1 MAKGIFITGTG
12 TDVGKTYITALLV
25 KKLQEAGVKA
35 AYYKAAVS
43 GNQRGEQG
51 LLPGDAIYVKQISG
65 ISQPLD
71 TMVPY
76 IYEQA
81 VSPHLAARREGNP
94 VELSVVR
101 QGYEVLSKEYQ
112 YITMEGSG
120 GILCP
125 LRWEEKEQLWLED
138 VIRELQLPCFVV
150 AEAGL
155 GTINATLLT
164 LEYLRMK
171 HIMVKGIIL
180 NYFHPEEEMEQDNCR
195 MIEQKGGVPVIAC
208 VTEGSQEIALSAE
221 KLISF
226 YSYTHGR

>member
-1 MAKGIFITGTG
+1 MTKGIFITGTG
-12 TDVGKTYITALLV
+12 TDVGKTYITALLI
-25 KKLQEAGVKA
+25 KRLQEAGVRA

-43 GNQRGEQG
+43 GNRRGSQG
-51 LLPGDAIYVKQISG
+51 LLPSDAMYVKQISG
-65 ISQPLD
+65 ISQTLN

-81 VSPHLAARREGNP
+81 VSPHLAARSEGNP

-101 QGYEVLSKEYQ
+101 QGYLALCQGYQ

-125 LRWEEKEQLWLED
+125 LRWEENQQLWLED
-138 VIRELQLPCFVV
+138 VIRELKLSCLVV

-164 LEYLRMK
+164 VEYLKIKR
-171 HIMVKGIIL
+171 ITVKGIIL
-180 NYFHPEEEMEQDNCR
+180 NHFHAEDPMEQDNR
-195 MIEQKGGVPVIAC
+195 RIIEKKAGIPIIAC
-208 VTEGSQEIALSAE
+208 VAEGDLSINISAE
-221 KLISF
+221 KLVTF
-226 YSYTHGR
+226 YG

>member
-25 KKLQEAGVKA
+25 KRLQETGVMA

-43 GNQRGEQG
+43 GNQRQG
-51 LLPGDAIYVKQISG
+51 QRLLPGDAMYVKKISG

-81 VSPHLAARREGNP
+81 VSPHLAARSEGNP
-94 VELSVVR
+94 VQLSVVR
-101 QGYEVLSKEYQ
+101 QGYLTLCQHYQ

-125 LRWEEKEQLWLED
+125 LCWEEKRQLWLED
-138 VIRELQLPCFVV
+138 VIQELKLSCLVV

-164 LEYLRMK
+164 VEYLKARQ
-171 HIMVKGIIL
+171 IAVKGIIL
-180 NYFHPEEEMEQDNCR
+180 NHFHNEDPMEQDNCR
-195 MIEQKGGVPVIAC
+195 VIEKKGGIPVIAC
-208 VTEGSQEIALSAE
+208 VAKGDLDIEISAE
-221 KLISF
+221 KLMSF
-226 YSYTHGR
+226 YS

>member
-12 TDVGKTYITALLV
+12 TDVGKTYITALLI
-25 KKLQEAGVKA
+25 KKLQETGGMA

-43 GNQRGEQG
+43 GNQRKGQRI
-51 LLPGDAIYVKQISG
+51 LPGDAMYVKKLSG

-81 VSPHLAARREGNP
+81 VSPHLAARSEGNP

-101 QGYEVLSKEYQ
+101 QGYEALCQEYQ

-125 LRWEEKEQLWLED
+125 LRWEENEQLWLED
-138 VIRELQLPCFVV
+138 VIRELQLSCLVV

-155 GTINATLLT
+155 GTINTTLLT
-164 LEYLRMK
+164 LEYLKFRN
-171 HIMVKGIIL
+171 IMVKGIIL
-180 NYFHPEEEMEQDNCR
+180 NHFHARDQMEQDNCR
-195 MIEQKGGVPVIAC
+195 VIEKRGGVPVIAC
-208 VTEGSQEIALSAE
+208 VAEGDRNIDISAE
-221 KLISF
+221 RLISF
-226 YSYTHGR
+226 YS

>member
-25 KKLQEAGVKA
+25 KRLQETGVMA

-43 GNQRGEQG
+43 GNQRQG
-51 LLPGDAIYVKQISG
+51 QRLLPGDAMYVKKISG

-81 VSPHLAARREGNP
+81 VSPHLAARSEGNP

-101 QGYEVLSKEYQ
+101 QGYLTLCQHYQ

-125 LRWEEKEQLWLED
+125 LCWEEKRQLWLED
-138 VIRELQLPCFVV
+138 VIQELKLSCLVV

-164 LEYLRMK
+164 VEYLKARQ
-171 HIMVKGIIL
+171 IAVKGIIL
-180 NYFHPEEEMEQDNCR
+180 NHFHNEDPMEQDNCR
-195 MIEQKGGVPVIAC
+195 VIEKKGGIPVIAC
-208 VTEGSQEIALSAE
+208 VAKGDLNIDISAE
-221 KLISF
+221 KLMSF
-226 YSYTHGR
+226 YS